1 MVATSR
7 WLAALLGALALSGCA
22 LRDPPPDELATK
34 IQSYYAAHAIEED
47 GGCPSPEIGGVVRR
61 KVLESSSAR
70 TVLRVRYS
78 YFDPSRAGGTDWL
91 RIFDADK
98 ACTGFAERDFTLERT
113 KLGYVVIGMSGPTRS
128 G

>member
-1 MVATSR
+1 MLVTSP
-7 WLAALLGALALSGCA
+7 WPYLLLGALTLAGCA

-34 IQSYYAAHAIEED
+34 IQQYYARHAIEED
-47 GGCPSPEIGGVVRR
+47 GGCPSPEIAGVVRR
-61 KVLESSSAR
+61 KVLESSGAR

-78 YFDPSRAGGTDWL
+78 YFDPSRGGGADWL
-91 RIFDADK
+91 RILDAER

-113 KLGYVVIGMSGPTRS
+113 RLGYVVVGMSGPTRA